1 MPSGASVSSSARHK
15 KMESRLKAAHKNA
28 LIKPDGHR
36 SRRPTVTG
44 LSNSQKDMFREAAR
58 DLGGSQRNLGRR
70 HSAEAPPMSMRSSFS
85 EVQNSS
91 SKNLTV
97 ARAQNSRTEMS
108 EFHRSMPAIQ
118 EDRFG
123 VGASIDGS
131 SRSGNKLG
139 DSFAT
144 NPELYR
150 YVHHVGGNGG
160 EDNSSDRSVK
170 MFLNQNRSSVRNLAQ
185 RAQNEEKENSSKQG
199 RDTTSADKD
208 DLLSHT
214 PQNHPSFK
222 TKDTFNENT
231 ATEES
236 IPPPTNKKE
245 RPPWFNALNDLRKFT
260 GKIINDHR
268 VQNFVLFLILINA
281 GMMGVATFPPIKN
294 DPDVIAKLELV
305 DKVFLVIFTIE
316 SSMQLIYHG
325 YTLFKDGFLVFDV
338 LIVVTSWALEGAQV
352 FRAFRIFRAMRLITR
367 IETLKNLV
375 LALFAV
381 FPKMTAIFMLLL
393 LIYYIFAV
401 MFTQLFK
408 GMYEKE
414 LVQQPYFDTVYFSMF
429 TLFQMM
435 TLDEW
440 ADILFQIQQS
450 YSWAWAPFALFIVIT
465 AFVVVNLII
474 AVICDALQILGHNE
488 GLEGISAEVVMS
500 QDQLDD
506 DMIHAANNTSPT
518 ERRLGELQT
527 QLNDMVLVQDQ
538 MRKTIGVLITQLKE
552 NASREAKYMSI
563 NPSPPQSTLGAW
575 PPPLNSSSM
584 SQPMGL
590 PGEEVSRSR
599 TTEKRTS
606 DGDSSWD
613 NLFES
618 NNTL

>member
-1 MPSGASVSSSARHK
+1 MYDSDDDIKSARPVRANTTRFR
-15 KMESRLKAAHKNA
+15 RLNGNVNYHPASAWSPWRTTIKAIKNA
-28 LIKPDGHR
+28 RL
-36 SRRPTVTG
+36 
-44 LSNSQKDMFREAAR
+44 
-58 DLGGSQRNLGRR
+58 
-70 HSAEAPPMSMRSSFS
+70 
-85 EVQNSS
+85 
-91 SKNLTV
+91 
-97 ARAQNSRTEMS
+97 
-108 EFHRSMPAIQ
+108 
-118 EDRFG
+118 
-123 VGASIDGS
+123 
-131 SRSGNKLG
+131 
-139 DSFAT
+139 
-144 NPELYR
+144 
-150 YVHHVGGNGG
+150 
-160 EDNSSDRSVK
+160 
-170 MFLNQNRSSVRNLAQ
+170 
-185 RAQNEEKENSSKQG
+185 
-199 RDTTSADKD
+199 
-208 DLLSHT
+208 
-214 PQNHPSFK
+214 
-222 TKDTFNENT
+222 
-231 ATEES
+231 
-236 IPPPTNKKE
+236 
-245 RPPWFNALNDLRKFT
+245 FT

-316 SSMQLIYHG
+316 SFMQLIYHG

-488 GLEGISAEVVMS
+488 GLEGISAEVDMS

-606 DGDSSWD
+606 DGDSSRD